1 MRVVTKTD
9 IGAYPLI
16 ARGKVRDIY
25 EIDKNTLLIV
35 TTDRMSAF
43 DVVLAEPV
51 PYKGVLLN
59 QLTLFWMGKFEDIIP
74 NHVLESEVNR
84 FPDKLSP
91 WKDLLEGRSVIVR
104 KAKPLPV
111 ECIVR
116 GYLAGSGWKEYQKSG
131 AVCGIKLPPGL
142 QEAAKLENPLFT
154 PSTKAELGRHDENIS
169 FFRMAALIGDE
180 AANEARLVCLNLYG
194 QGDNYAKERG
204 ILIADTKF
212 ELGYI
217 DGRLHLIDEV
227 LTPDSSRFWPGAQY
241 EPGRPQPSYDKQ
253 FLRDWLDSQPWNHQ
267 PPPPE
272 VPADIIARTAERYR
286 SAYEI
291 LLGKKFP
298 AE

>member
-1 MRVVTKTD
+1 MQIVTKTE
-9 IGAYPLI
+9 INAFPLL

-25 EIDKNTLLIV
+25 EIDRNTLLIV

-43 DVVLAEPV
+43 DVILAEPV
-51 PYKGVLLN
+51 PWKGVILN
-59 QLTLFWMGKFEDIIP
+59 QLTLFWMRKFEEIIP
-74 NHVLESEVNR
+74 NHVLESDVAH
-84 FPDKLSP
+84 FPDKLCP
-91 WKDLLEGRSVIVR
+91 WKDELEGRAVIVR

-116 GYLAGSGWKEYQKSG
+116 GYLAGSGWQEYKKSG
-131 AVCGIKLPPGL
+131 EVCGISLPPGL
-142 QEAAKLENPLFT
+142 KEAEKLETPIFT
-154 PSTKAELGRHDENIS
+154 PSTKADLGQHDENIS
-169 FFRMAALIGDE
+169 FYQAKARIGDE
-180 AANEARLVCLNLYG
+180 AASQARLISLNLYA
-194 QGDNYAKERG
+194 QGASYAKDRG

-227 LTPDSSRFWPGAQY
+227 LTPDSSRFWPAAQY

-253 FLRDWLDSQPWNHQ
+253 FLRDWLNSQPWNHQ

-272 VPADIIARTAERYR
+272 VPAGIIEKTAERYR

-298 AE
+298 E